1 MADPSVG
8 GRLRRLLASIRTRMM
23 LGFVALLALALASA
37 ILVTRWVQLAHADRE
52 IEIEQS
58 QEIEELRR
66 FAERGSDPISGRAFD
81 EIYDVFYSFLQS
93 NVPSDEEGF
102 YGITIDGRVGFSPG
116 SPDLVTSDLQFRE
129 LWNVGAITEPTR
141 GRTHTE
147 VDGVGEVRWL
157 AVPVRIDGAAA
168 GVFVVASFPADDY
181 NEVHQLVI
189 VLVLAALAV
198 VALTTGLAW
207 SLSGRVLRPVR
218 DLTDTA
224 RNITENDLSARIP
237 VEGHDELAHLGAT
250 FNDMVGRLEHG
261 FDAQRRFLD
270 DVAHE
275 LRTPIT
281 IARGHL
287 EMIGDDPAERAETV
301 AIVTDELDRMGRYV
315 NDLLLLA
322 KSEQMDFLIVRSVD
336 LGDLALD
343 VFQRVGALGERA
355 WVLDQSPPVGAVA
368 VLADADRL
376 TQALINLA
384 DNAVGHTVAEDEIGI
399 GIEVVPA
406 PPGGA
411 TVRLWVRD
419 TGPGVDPSVAETLF
433 DRHTRGV
440 TSRTRRSSGAGI
452 GLSIVDAI
460 ARAHGGA
467 VTVDSVAGRGAT
479 FIIAIPLRAAS
490 VAAAPAARPPQP
502 SPSPSPSSRLPNTEE
517 GPP

>member
-1 MADPSVG
+1 MAETDLI
-8 GRLRRLLASIRTRMM
+8 GRGRRLLASIRTRMM
-23 LGFVALLALALASA
+23 LGFVALLALALVSA
-37 ILVTRWVQLAHADRE
+37 ILVTRWVQLAQADRE

-66 FAERGSDPISGRAFD
+66 FAEHGSDPLSGRAFD

-102 YGITIDGRVGFSPG
+102 YGITAGGKVGFSAG
-116 SPDLVTSDLQFRE
+116 SPDLVRGDPQFGD
-129 LWNVGAITEPTR
+129 LWNVGVVTEPQR
-141 GRTHTE
+141 GSTWTA
-147 VDGVGEVRWL
+147 VDGIGEVRWL
-157 AVPVRIDGAAA
+157 AVPVRIDGVVE

-181 NEVHQLVI
+181 NEVRQLV
-189 VLVLAALAV
+189 VVLALAGLAV
-198 VALTTGLAW
+198 VALTTALAW
-207 SLSGRVLRPVR
+207 SLSGRVMRPVR

-237 VEGHDELAHLGAT
+237 VTGHDELAYLGAT
-250 FNDMVGRLEHG
+250 FNDMVGRLEQG

-287 EMIGDDPAERAETV
+287 EMLGDDPAERTETV
-301 AIVTDELDRMGRYV
+301 AIVTDELDRMSRYV
-315 NDLLLLA
+315 GDLLLLA
-322 KSEQMDFLIVRSVD
+322 KSEQMNFLILRPVD

-355 WVLDQSPPVGAVA
+355 WVLDEAPPTGGSGGQVT
-368 VLADADRL
+368 VLADAERL

-384 DNAVGHTVAEDEIGI
+384 DNAVGHTAAEDEIGL
-399 GIEVVPA
+399 GIEVA
-406 PPGGA
+406 GGV
-411 TVRLWVRD
+411 VRLWVRD
-419 TGPGVDPSVAETLF
+419 TGPGVDASVAGTLF
-433 DRHTRGV
+433 DRNTRGV
-440 TSRTRRSSGAGI
+440 SSRVRRSDGAGI

-479 FIIAIPLRAAS
+479 FIITIPH
-490 VAAAPAARPPQP
+490 RPVSPPPEEP
-502 SPSPSPSSRLPNTEE
+502 S
-517 GPP
+517 